1 MDSLCLNSGKTNRPY
16 FSLFSLEKLSGSKMS
31 KNLEGYE
38 QEELERKRFL
48 NSIILGK
55 GNYQQRLK
63 IIGHN
68 AQNLQEE
75 ISAEKKLTESL
86 EVNIPSMDV
95 VELAS
100 SFSPIRCS

>member
-1 MDSLCLNSGKTNRPY
+1 
-16 FSLFSLEKLSGSKMS
+16 MS